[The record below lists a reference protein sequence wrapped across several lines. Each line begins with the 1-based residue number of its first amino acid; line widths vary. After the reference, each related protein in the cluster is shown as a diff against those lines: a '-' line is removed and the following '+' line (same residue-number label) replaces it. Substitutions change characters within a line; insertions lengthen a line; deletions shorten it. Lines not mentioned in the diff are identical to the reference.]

1 MGTDVRKLAADGY
14 PASNIYACDLRQD
27 FIDCGHELYQDV
39 STCKIHFFASD
50 IFKMP
55 TTPDVSQDPESTG
68 EVARFG
74 QLAGRVTHCY
84 TGAVFHLFDEYT
96 QYVLATRIAGLVKH
110 ASGTI
115 IFGRH
120 GGSKEAGLLDDLVF
134 PFVSF

>member
-14 PASNIYACDLRQD
+14 PASNTYACDLRQE
-27 FIDCGHELYQDV
+27 FIDCGHALYQD
-39 STCKIHFFASD
+39 STTCKIHFFTSD

-55 TTPDVSQDPESTG
+55 VTASDSSVNLGTPG
-68 EVARFG
+68 AVARLE

-84 TGAVFHLFDEYT
+84 IGAVFHLFDEHT

-110 ASGTI
+110 APGTI

-120 GGSKEAGLLDDLVF
+120 EGREEAGMIENPQF
-134 PFVSF
+134 P